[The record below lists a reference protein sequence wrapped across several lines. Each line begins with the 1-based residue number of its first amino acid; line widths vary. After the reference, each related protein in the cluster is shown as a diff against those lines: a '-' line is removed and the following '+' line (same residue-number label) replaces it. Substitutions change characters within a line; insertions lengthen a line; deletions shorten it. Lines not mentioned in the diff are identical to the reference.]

1 MKLRRNPALKS
12 GFTLI
17 ETCISVCIFAIAFAA
32 LHCGLSYCFTMVQT
46 SRDTERS
53 TQIMLDQMERIRL
66 LTWTQLTNETFY
78 PRQFTTYSDVSE
90 DHQGAVE
97 RTGKGTEFKGAIS
110 VIAPSAAMLEGSPL
124 YSEDLRLVTIRLRWK
139 QGRMEKDRE
148 MATLVS
154 RNGMQRYVFS
164 RNQ

>member
-1 MKLRRNPALKS
+1 VQ
-12 GFTLI
+12 
-17 ETCISVCIFAIAFAA
+17 IS
-32 LHCGLSYCFTMVQT
+32 
-46 SRDTERS
+46 RETERS

-78 PRQFTTYSDVSE
+78 PRHFTTYSEGSADLK
-90 DHQGAVE
+90 GARG
-97 RTGKGTEFKGAIS
+97 RTEKGTEFKGAIS
-110 VIAPSAAMLEGSPL
+110 VAVPLADMLAGSPL
-124 YSEDLRLVTIRLRWK
+124 YAEDLRLVTIRLRWK
-139 QGRMEKDRE
+139 QGRLEKNRE